1 MGLIVLQPDL
11 GTAALL
17 LPVLFAV
24 LFVAGARRRHL
35 FAVAG
40 LILVGGVICF
50 LMLPKHDYRRQ
61 RVATFLRQN
70 LLTEEERLASGYQLE
85 QSKIAVGSGGLRGKG
100 WGKGTQ
106 NRLNYLPERH
116 TDFIF
121 AVIAEEGGF
130 IAAAFLLLIYFLLFT
145 SALSIAGRTR
155 DSSGRVF
162 VVGAVALLFTQ
173 VFINAGMTMGLAPIT
188 GLTLPLVSYGG
199 SSLLSSM
206 IALGLIFNIG
216 MRRIR
221 VLAQDDFNE

>member
-1 MGLIVLQPDL
+1 M
-11 GTAALL
+11 
-17 LPVLFAV
+17 
-24 LFVAGARRRHL
+24 
-35 FAVAG
+35 
-40 LILVGGVICF
+40 
-50 LMLPKHDYRRQ
+50 
-61 RVATFLRQN
+61 RVALR
-70 LLTEEERLASGYQLE
+70 T
-85 QSKIAVGSGGLRGKG
+85 AV
-100 WGKGTQ
+100 
-106 NRLNYLPERH
+106 
-116 TDFIF
+116 
-121 AVIAEEGGF
+121 
-130 IAAAFLLLIYFLLFT
+130 AAAFLLLIYLLLFT

-173 VFINAGMTMGLAPIT
+173 VFINAGMTMGLTPIT